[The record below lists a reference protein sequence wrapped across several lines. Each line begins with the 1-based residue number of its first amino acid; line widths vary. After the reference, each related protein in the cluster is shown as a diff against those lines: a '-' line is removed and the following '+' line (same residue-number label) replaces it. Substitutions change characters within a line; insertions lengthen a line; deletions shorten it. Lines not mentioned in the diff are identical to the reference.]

1 MKSRMVAIA
10 VPVRPFPELQ
20 WTTITL
26 RLSSMMVILIITLTF
41 DPVIGAFGY
50 FEKVGERRAVM
61 VGPVILSHTPTK
73 VLVFVVRRPL

>member
-1 MKSRMVAIA
+1 MDNDDVAS
-10 VPVRPFPELQ
+10 VLYDGYF
-20 WTTITL
+20 
-26 RLSSMMVILIITLTF
+26 IITLTF

-50 FEKVGERRAVM
+50 FEKVGERRAMM